1 MLSYY
6 IIMRQML
13 GTYYIFPL
21 LNAATKSKK
30 IRRVLAIYSNV
41 RQCIMMRTERQ
52 YFQFS
57 VAAD

>member
-1 MLSYY
+1 
-6 IIMRQML
+6 ML
-13 GTYYIFPL
+13 GTYYISSLF
-21 LNAATKSKK
+21 NAATKSKK

-41 RQCIMMRTERQ
+41 RQYIMTRTERQ